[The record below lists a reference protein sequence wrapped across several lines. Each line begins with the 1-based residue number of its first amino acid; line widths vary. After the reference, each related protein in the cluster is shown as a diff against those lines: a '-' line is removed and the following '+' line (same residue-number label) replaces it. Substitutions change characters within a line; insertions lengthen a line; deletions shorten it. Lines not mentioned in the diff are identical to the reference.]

1 MARHQ
6 PPGGASPLGQDREG
20 EVERKG
26 DVAQNVGAGL
36 NLNEGAQQAGGRT
49 EAVFQVLG
57 IGEHAP
63 AVKRQEDEVGRHQPT
78 DGQSQPPGR
87 QVGEPE
93 GIGPA
98 DHGHVIPAV
107 HGGGEHGQPHHP
119 PGEAL
124 GGQEPVGGAPGAPR
138 EQQPVAD
145 DGAVGGNHDEPIQQG
160 HEKRVECV
168 AEEAPPGAPGGRRP
182 PRGETRRRFGKSSPH
197 FSPGR

>member
-1 MARHQ
+1 MEMAAHQ

-20 EVERKG
+20 EVEREG

-36 NLNEGAQQAGGRT
+36 NLNEGAQQTGGRT

-63 AVKRQEDEVGRHQPT
+63 AVERQENEVGRHQPT
-78 DGQSQPPGR
+78 DGQPQPPGG

-93 GIGPA
+93 GIGAA
-98 DHGHVIPAV
+98 DHRHVIPAV
-107 HGGGEHGQPHHP
+107 HGGGEHRQPHHP

-124 GGQEPVGGAPGAPR
+124 GGQEPVGGAPGAAR

-160 HEKRVECV
+160 HGKEVESSAEKGIPGEAGGKAV
-168 AEEAPPGAPGGRRP
+168 AW
-182 PRGETRRRFGKSSPH
+182 GETRRRFGESS
-197 FSPGR
+197 